1 MKILYILSSPRGG
14 STLLSYILGRNSRA
28 TNLGEVSFL
37 PKLLSL
43 SESCS
48 CGEDLNHCP
57 EWGKV
62 FSFLSARDHTDLRDD
77 PYGFFIGEVI
87 KRGGGKI
94 DTQRQTAYRKLL
106 IKYRSVFD
114 RLCLEMPKLKSGRGT
129 MMSWSKLSVDN
140 THLLYQAASAT
151 WNRDV
156 IIDASKLN
164 RKGLDLYRCYPD
176 DVRLLHLK
184 RDGRGVSASRK
195 SVMSVSRA
203 AQQWRKYHEQT
214 LRWTEKWVRPE
225 HRMSM
230 SYEEIVDNPELNLG
244 KICQWIGIDFEPAM
258 IDFSIDIE
266 THFAGGNLPARS
278 KIGSG
283 IRRADEKWRA
293 TLSEDELASFDR
305 IAGSMN
311 SSFGYL

>member
-14 STLLSYILGRNSRA
+14 STLLSYMLGRNSGA

-48 CGEDLNHCP
+48 CGMNLNQCP

-62 FSFLSARDHTDLRDD
+62 FSLLSAQGQADLREN

-94 DTQRQTAYRKLL
+94 DTERQTLYRKLL
-106 IKYRSVFD
+106 IRTRSVFD
-114 RLCLEMPKLKSGRGT
+114 RLSLEMPNLQSDHGT
-129 MMSWSKLSVDN
+129 MMSWSKKSADN
-140 THLLYQAASAT
+140 TYLLYQAVSQS

-164 RKGLDLYRCYPD
+164 RKGLDLYRRYPD
-176 DVRLLHLK
+176 AVRLLHLK

-195 SVMSVSRA
+195 SVMPVSQA
-203 AQQWRKYHEQT
+203 AQQWKKYHQQT
-214 LRWTEKWVRPE
+214 LRWTDKWVKPD
-225 HRMSM
+225 HIMSM
-230 SYEEIVDNPELNLG
+230 SYEEIVDNPEANLG
-244 KICQWIGIDFEPAM
+244 KICQWLGIEFEPAM
-258 IDFSIDIE
+258 IDFNVDIE

-278 KIGSG
+278 NIGSG
-283 IRRADEKWRA
+283 IRKADEKWRN
-293 TLSEDELASFDR
+293 TLSEDELASFYK